1 MGQSFTPSLSSVD
14 FVQMKFND
22 FYRSN
27 GVGTTVYVNLRAD
40 SISGTV
46 LGSTAPVFMP
56 VNFSYGI
63 TNFFFSTSVTVI
75 HGITYYFQPFV
86 QSGDSAWSVI
96 VNAYNYPGGSAIFQG
111 SPYPDR
117 DLWFREGI
125 LAPEPYTAWLIL
137 LGTGCIAWY
146 RRRKWAT

>member
-1 MGQSFTPSLSSVD
+1 MRGILLSTRFVIVLTVCSAYCQGTIFFYDQQSATNQGRLSSDGGAPFQAGQPMGQSFTPSLSSVD

-75 HGITYYFQPFV
+75 PGITYYFQPFV
-86 QSGDSAWSVI
+86 QSGDSA
-96 VNAYNYPGGSAIFQG
+96 
-111 SPYPDR
+111 
-117 DLWFREGI
+117 
-125 LAPEPYTAWLIL
+125 
-137 LGTGCIAWY
+137 
-146 RRRKWAT
+146 